1 MKKQVEEQKEVEDG
15 SDAGTYCSQSRE
27 EEEEDEEDEEEEEE
41 EEKEKEEEEEDEDQ
55 KNEED
60 EEDLDTRASYLECYF
75 KGDTKASNC
84 GIDKKNK

>member
-1 MKKQVEEQKEVEDG
+1 MVAMLAVAISMLVEQT
-15 SDAGTYCSQSRE
+15 SYQSRE
-27 EEEEDEEDEEEEEE
+27 EEEEEEEEEE
-41 EEKEKEEEEEDEDQ
+41 VEEEDEEEDEDQ

>member
-27 EEEEDEEDEEEEEE
+27 EEDEEEKEEKEKEEEEE
-41 EEKEKEEEEEDEDQ
+41 EEEEEDEDQ